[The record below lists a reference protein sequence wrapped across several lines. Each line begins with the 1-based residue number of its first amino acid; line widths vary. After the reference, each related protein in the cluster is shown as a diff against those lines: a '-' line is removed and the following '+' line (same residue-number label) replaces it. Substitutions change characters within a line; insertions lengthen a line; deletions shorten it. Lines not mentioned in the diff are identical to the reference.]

1 MAEPPAVAAI
11 PMPDVQGPKLG
22 SICMQAAKVA
32 LVVGAILNLINQWQA
47 LLGPA
52 DLDVVKFALTFLV
65 PFCVSTYAAYTT
77 RRRFLAE
84 LRRVCGAV

>member
-1 MAEPPAVAAI
+1 MAKPSAAAI
-11 PMPDVQGPKLG
+11 PLPDVQGPKLT
-22 SICMQAAKVA
+22 SICKQAAKVA
-32 LVVGAILNLINQWQA
+32 LVVGSILNLINQWEA

-52 DLDVVKFALTFLV
+52 DLDIVKFGLTYMV

-84 LRRVCGAV
+84 LRRVCGAS

>member
-1 MAEPPAVAAI
+1 MAEPSAGAI
-11 PMPDVQGPKLG
+11 LMPDVRGPKLT
-22 SICMQAAKVA
+22 SICKQAAKVA
-32 LVVGAILNLINQWQA
+32 LVVGTVLNLINQWEA

-52 DLDVVKFALTFLV
+52 ELDILKFGLTYMV

-84 LRRVCGAV
+84 LRRGRGAG